1 MMMTFREFLPS
12 LFEAF
17 GGEEVPQGL

>member
-1 MMMTFREFLPS
+1 MMMTFREFLPA

-17 GGEEVPQGL
+17 GGEEVPQGI